1 MDEGGDRDGWMDEEE
16 TEMGGWMKEE
26 TDGWMDEEET
36 EMGGWMKRRQRWV
49 DG

>member
-1 MDEGGDRDGWMDEEE
+1 MDEEE

>member
-1 MDEGGDRDGWMDEEE
+1 MDEEE

-26 TDGWMDEEET
+26 TDGWMGEGDRDGWMDVEET
-36 EMGGWMKRRQRWV
+36 DGWMGEGGDGWV

>member
-1 MDEGGDRDGWMDEEE
+1 MDE
-16 TEMGGWMKEE
+16 EE